1 MSSRITAS
9 RPFTTM
15 LKSTYGA
22 LGQLDAWLDGRRL
35 DDAALAAYLAE
46 FHDAGR
52 AALSAATAV
61 AAARFRARLAGQAD
75 PAGAR
80 TARVLAGDR
89 GRGQACPFRAA
100 ADQAAVARG
109 RLAGM
114 IAGLLFMGGNGDRKS
129 PPDLGRIWM
138 TPVTACW
145 SLSAAARRT
154 RTARRT
160 THGSCR
166 TASRERPARCGPP
179 QDRMLRSEP
188 LAQQLDSFIVG
199 ATYRRINV
207 SQIRTFWGCWPPVD
221 EQLVAT
227 DYLDRETA
235 ILDAMVTKVETVI
248 ERLQE
253 YRTALITAAVTG
265 KIDVRGAVPHEED
278 AA

>member
-1 MSSRITAS
+1 MAKDSLAQIAPADTAIG
-9 RPFTTM
+9 RPTATARR
-15 LKSTYGA
+15 LVDASVSANTRRAYAGA

-46 FHDAGR
+46 LHDAGR
-52 AALSAATAV
+52 AASSAATVV

-80 TARVLAGDR
+80 TARVLVGDR
-89 GRGQACPFRAA
+89 GRGQAYPFSAA

-109 RLAGM
+109 RLDGM

-129 PPDLGRIWM
+129 PPDIGRIW
-138 TPVTACW
+138 TTAVTACW

-207 SQIRTFWGCWPPVD
+207 GQIRTFLWLLASG
-221 EQLVAT
+221 
-227 DYLDRETA
+227 R
-235 ILDAMVTKVETVI
+235 
-248 ERLQE
+248 
-253 YRTALITAAVTG
+253 RTTSCHGLS
-265 KIDVRGAVPHEED
+265 
-278 AA
+278 